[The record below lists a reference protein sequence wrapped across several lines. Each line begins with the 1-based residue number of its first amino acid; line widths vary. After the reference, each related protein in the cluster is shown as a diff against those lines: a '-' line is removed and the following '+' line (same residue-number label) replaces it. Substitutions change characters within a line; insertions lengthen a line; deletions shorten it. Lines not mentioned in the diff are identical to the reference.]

1 MMSGLRTRTNAAA
14 RPSARPRRGGGRPR
28 RRLSPRLFPYLL
40 LIPAVLAELLVHII
54 PMVTGIWVSLRQ
66 LTQFFIR
73 NWSQAPSAGLSNY
86 RVAVDF
92 SAPVGNALLHSFL
105 ITAAV
110 SVLAVAGAWVLGIAA
125 AVSLS
130 GRTFRGRGTLRS
142 LFLVPYALPFF
153 TAVMTWSFML
163 QHSTG
168 IVNHILVD
176 QLHLLSK
183 APFWLVGSNSFWSL
197 LVVMVWRTWP
207 FAFLTLTAGLQS
219 IPTDLYEAAA
229 IDGAGPWQRFR
240 AVTLP
245 MLRPVNGVL
254 VLVLF
259 LWSFNDFTTPFVLFG
274 NTAPA
279 QADLVS
285 LHIYNASFI
294 TWNFGLGSAMSVM
307 MLVFLL
313 AVTLVYL
320 GLTRIGST
328 DRAGTKRLSTGRK
341 GGARRA

>member
-1 MMSGLRTRTNAAA
+1 MSGLRTPTAPAA
-14 RPSARPRRGGGRPR
+14 PSGAAGSRRNGGGRPR
-28 RRLSPRLFPYLL
+28 RRISARLFPYLL

-54 PMVTGIWVSLRQ
+54 PMVTGVWVSLRE

-73 NWSQAPSAGLSNY
+73 NWSQAPFAGLANY

-110 SVLAVAGAWVLGIAA
+110 SALAVAGAWLLGTLAA
-125 AVSLS
+125 LSLS
-130 GRTFRGRGTLRS
+130 GPTFRGRGTLRS
-142 LFLVPYALPFF
+142 LFLVPYALPMF

-168 IVNHILVD
+168 MVNHVLVD
-176 QLHLLSK
+176 DLHLFSK
-183 APFWLVGSNSFWSL
+183 APFWLVGGNSFWSL
-197 LVVMVWRTWP
+197 LIVMVWRTWP

-219 IPTDLYEAAA
+219 IPGDLYEAAA
-229 IDGAGPWQRFR
+229 IDGAGPFQRFR

-259 LWSFNDFTTPFVLFG
+259 LWSFNDFTTPYVLFG
-274 NTAPA
+274 ATAPA
-279 QADLVS
+279 QADLIS

-294 TWNFGLGSAMSVM
+294 TWNFGLGSAMSVL

-313 AVTLVYL
+313 VVTLIYL
-320 GLTRIGST
+320 GLTRIGS
-328 DRAGTKRLSTGRK
+328 SGRE
-341 GGARRA
+341 GGGRRA